1 MTAINAESATREMPR
16 IRRRR
21 LAMLWVV
28 GKAGRGYVLAREWR
42 VHLAA
47 PGIAGAALVSAG
59 VALRFGVWA
68 GLIVAG
74 AFCLRLDARI
84 K

>member
-1 MTAINAESATREMPR
+1 MSTNATETVNVEFDVS
-16 IRRRR
+16 RRRK
-21 LAMLWVV
+21 LLLWTV
-28 GKAGRGYVLAREWR
+28 GKLGRGYVLARDWR

-47 PGIAGAALVSAG
+47 PGVLGAGLISAG

-74 AFCLRLDARI
+74 AFCLRLDARVR
-84 K
+84 